1 MWSAGACGANIWAS
15 LKGQKWVVHIVASF
29 GGQTCTMKMRS
40 MTEQERA
47 EFHAMCPP
55 SFWQEMGVV
64 MLPLLGSGLVVG
76 FIAAVI
82 LRLGFWAVGVP
93 KAESMYYE
101 VAGGQISGLAFA
113 AYGLFDC
120 ARRARR
126 SGTRRKQILADLSHG
141 EVGEETATTVSIVR
155 LREPE
160 HHTELLILHM
170 EDGRV
175 RAVLDDST
183 TNIGEDGPKRSGL
196 RLGRHVTV
204 LHLPA
209 SGRQITQFA
218 GETLRRPKAV
228 VSDPRQWPDDD
239 IWLDP
244 TALVGLPTSP
254 ADR

>member
-1 MWSAGACGANIWAS
+1 
-15 LKGQKWVVHIVASF
+15 
-29 GGQTCTMKMRS
+29 

-47 EFHAMCPP
+47 QFRAMCPP

-93 KAESMYYE
+93 KAESMDYE
-101 VAGGQISGLAFA
+101 VAGGQILGLAFVA
-113 AYGLFDC
+113 FGLLHT
-120 ARRARR
+120 AQSARR
-126 SGTRRKQILADLSHG
+126 SDTRRNQILADLSHG
-141 EVGEETATTVSIVR
+141 EIGEETATIASVIR

-160 HHTELLILHM
+160 HHTELLILQM
-170 EDGRV
+170 ADGRV

-183 TNIGEDGPKRSGL
+183 TNIGEDGPRRPAL

-209 SGRQITQFA
+209 SGRQITQFS
-218 GETLRRPKAV
+218 GETVRRPKAI
-228 VSDPRQWPDDD
+228 VSDPRHWPDDD

-244 TALVGLPTSP
+244 TALVGLPNSP
-254 ADR
+254 DDR